1 MAFMVDPD
9 ELERAMDEIA
19 ARQSA
24 NMGSSGSTPPLPD
37 IAGEQ
42 SPQTSAPAS
51 AVTQASAAAA
61 NNYSK
66 FNPYAGID
74 YSVIARHE
82 GSREDPYLPPGN
94 SGVTVAT
101 GVDLSEHTAQE
112 LRGWGVSEDTIAR
125 LAQFLKPADGKT
137 PGLKGDAARAQLI
150 EFNRTNPTSSD
161 GLPR

>member
-19 ARQSA
+19 ASQSA
-24 NMGSSGSTPPLPD
+24 SMGSSGSTRPLAD

-42 SPQTSAPAS
+42 SPQPSAPAS
-51 AVTQASAAAA
+51 AVTQASATAA

-66 FNPYAGID
+66 INPYAGID

-82 GSREDPYLPPGN
+82 GPREDPYPPPGN

-112 LRGWGVSEDTIAR
+112 LRDWGVSEDT
-125 LAQFLKPADGKT
+125 
-137 PGLKGDAARAQLI
+137 
-150 EFNRTNPTSSD
+150 
-161 GLPR
+161 